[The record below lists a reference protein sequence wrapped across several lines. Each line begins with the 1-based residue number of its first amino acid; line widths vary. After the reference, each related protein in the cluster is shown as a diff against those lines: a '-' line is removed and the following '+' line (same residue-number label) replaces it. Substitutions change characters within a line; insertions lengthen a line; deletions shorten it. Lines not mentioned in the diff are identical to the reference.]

1 MPDRVE
7 VRVVVEVREP
17 KRPDVRVEVQRPEL
31 PAPQEPEEGGYG
43 HGV

>member
-1 MPDRVE
+1 MPERME

-17 KRPDVRVEVQRPEL
+17 PRPVERAEAQRLEL
-31 PAPQEPEEGGYG
+31 PPPEPEEGGYG

>member
-1 MPDRVE
+1 MSERVE

-17 KRPDVRVEVQRPEL
+17 KRAEVRAEPPRLEL
-31 PAPQEPEEGGYG
+31 PAPEPEEGGYG

>member
-1 MPDRVE
+1 MADRVE

-17 KRPDVRVEVQRPEL
+17 KRPVVRAEALEL
-31 PAPQEPEEGGYG
+31 PAPEPEEGGYG

>member
-1 MPDRVE
+1 MADRVE

-17 KRPDVRVEVQRPEL
+17 KGPDVRVEVQRPEL
-31 PAPQEPEEGGYG
+31 PAPEPEEGGYG